1 MDKIAPFHRDLK
13 DPETLKGWERKL
25 RKDALDVERVPG
37 KCPFCSGGSV
47 VRKGVREK
55 KLEVVQRYLCK
66 SCEKTFI
73 SQKVRGKQFPLR
85 LIIDGLSYYNL
96 GYGREEVCGLLKDGY
111 GLDVTPQ
118 TLSNWLE
125 EFDPLCRYS
134 RMRDYGRRL
143 YSPHQ
148 VIRESLLFHKQIYR
162 FRYHRAKM
170 DLLLQDYKNLRFK
183 PLKEFLEY
191 TVVDFS
197 HQYFLEGK
205 RSSEIKEKF
214 DLSQVVL
221 TEKSNLAVRMAS
233 FVLQAVNDNKERHE
247 VLQKF
252 MLVNDSVTVATE
264 VPVYLN
270 GGDLR
275 HLQESLNYRIPLE
288 LPPEGGVLT
297 GHIDLLQVRNG
308 LVHILDYKPG
318 AGKERPVQQLMVY
331 ALALSRLTGLRLYD
345 FKCGWFDDK
354 NYYEFF
360 PLHVVYK
367 LGKRAKFDKKQQFLE
382 MENG

>member
-1 MDKIAPFHRDLK
+1 MKIFRKFDEPENLK
-13 DPETLKGWERKL
+13 EWEQKL
-25 RKDALDVERVPG
+25 RREDQDLEKVPVD
-37 KCPFCSGGSV
+37 CPYCSGRGV
-47 VRKGVREK
+47 VKRGVREK
-55 KLEVVQRYLCK
+55 KYERVQLYLCK
-66 SCEKTFI
+66 ACDKTFTR
-73 SQKVRGKQFPLR
+73 QKTKGRKYPLR
-85 LIIDGLSYYNL
+85 LIIDGLSYYNTGHSL
-96 GYGREEVCGLLKDGY
+96 EESCRLLKEGY
-111 GLDVTPQ
+111 GLDVAPQ

-183 PLKEFLEY
+183 PLKEFLEH
-191 TVVDFS
+191 TVVDFP
-197 HQYFLEGK
+197 HQYFLEGR
-205 RSSEIKEKF
+205 RSSEVKEKF

-275 HLQESLNYRIPLE
+275 HLQESLNYKIPLE

-367 LGKRAKFDKKQQFLE
+367 LGKRAKFDKKQQLLE